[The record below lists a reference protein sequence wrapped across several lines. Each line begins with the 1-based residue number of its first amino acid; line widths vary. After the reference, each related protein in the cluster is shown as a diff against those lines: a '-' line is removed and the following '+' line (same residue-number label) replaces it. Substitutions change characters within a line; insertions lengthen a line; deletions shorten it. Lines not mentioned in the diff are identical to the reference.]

1 MLYAARINI
10 RNAIFFFMKYKINNS
25 IYTSLLNK
33 LMRKNNIFRLNNS
46 IVLKVNRRNN
56 KNIINKNIFFEI
68 K

>member
-1 MLYAARINI
+1 
-10 RNAIFFFMKYKINNS
+10 
-25 IYTSLLNK
+25 
-33 LMRKNNIFRLNNS
+33 MRKNNIFRLNNS